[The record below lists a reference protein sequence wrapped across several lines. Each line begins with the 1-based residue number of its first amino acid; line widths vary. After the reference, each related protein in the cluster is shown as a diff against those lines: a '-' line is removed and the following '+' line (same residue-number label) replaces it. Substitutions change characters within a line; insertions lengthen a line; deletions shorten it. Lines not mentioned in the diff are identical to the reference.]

1 MRKIVTPSMPKIR
14 PIQFRKKI
22 KVPGRSKKSLIKE
35 WRIILTEPSLQP
47 KAVKLYETIFRIIA
61 IIREIKTSVYDLN
74 YDDDTVQSRK
84 AALLDVLPKILE
96 LFIRENKEF
105 NKRLGMDFL
114 AFARKKCE
122 RRLKLLES
130 LKKEPDLVTEF
141 DQTTS
146 SLERMILEEEQSLAY
161 FHSIR
166 AKDKKLAKIF
176 CFYPILTILRL
187 DGEEPIERRR
197 HIRQLLIKLDAP
209 DFGES
214 YEDGK
219 FGIGEKEELKR
230 IREWDRESIKWFKSL

>member
-1 MRKIVTPSMPKIR
+1 MRKIVTPSMPKIW
-14 PIQFRKKI
+14 PIQFKKKI
-22 KVPGRSKKSLIKE
+22 KVPRRSKKSLDKE
-35 WRIILTEPSLQP
+35 WQIIITDPGLQP
-47 KAVKLYETIFRIIA
+47 KIAKLYAAIFAVIA
-61 IIREIKTSVYDLN
+61 VIRQIKYAGFDLTL
-74 YDDDTVQSRK
+74 DSETVQYRK
-84 AALLDVLPKILE
+84 AALLDALPKMLE
-96 LFIRENKEF
+96 LFIRETKEF

-161 FHSIR
+161 YHSIR

-187 DGEEPIERRR
+187 DGKEPIERRK

-209 DFGES
+209 DFGKS

-230 IREWDRESIKWFKSL
+230 IREWDRESIVWFKSL